1 MSNEGVTE
9 ITNPR
14 RVLAVSLEVSSHH
27 LSRVVKDLSGTHP
40 TPSPTLSGI
49 THPLPLTTPYYTT
62 TLPLW
67 LDLIEDPEDWAETFL
82 SPEAKEVLEALGGLV
97 VVFEVPKSRGDANTK
112 HDEQLLIEHV
122 GRVVKDG
129 LGGWGWDGVAIAVGL
144 GADSEGVW
152 EDMCSEAG
160 MEFILVSGNEAE
172 GARNEFGEKVG
183 IARALEAL
191 QANDWTALLATDDDY
206 LNENEESER
215 TGAKDGLD
223 DEDDD
228 FDFGFYGEK
237 SDFEGLKQAILEAT
251 LEREG
256 VDLENLAETSA
267 EGSGQKGPSK
277 ENKGKE
283 PEDEEGEEDI
293 SEEDVQK
300 IERMMSKLKAV
311 REMGEGMPEEE
322 RRRLARRAVDEVMK
336 EL

>member
-1 MSNEGVTE
+1 
-9 ITNPR
+9 
-14 RVLAVSLEVSSHH
+14 
-27 LSRVVKDLSGTHP
+27 
-40 TPSPTLSGI
+40 
-49 THPLPLTTPYYTT
+49 LP
-62 TLPLW
+62 
-67 LDLIEDPEDWAETFL
+67 
-82 SPEAKEVLEALGGLV
+82 
-97 VVFEVPKSRGDANTK
+97 
-112 HDEQLLIEHV
+112 
-122 GRVVKDG
+122 
-129 LGGWGWDGVAIAVGL
+129 
-144 GADSEGVW
+144 
-152 EDMCSEAG
+152 
-160 MEFILVSGNEAE
+160 
-172 GARNEFGEKVG
+172 
-183 IARALEAL
+183 
-191 QANDWTALLATDDDY
+191 ATDNDY
-206 LNENEESER
+206 LNENEENER

-228 FDFGFYGEK
+228 SDFGFYGEK

-277 ENKGKE
+277 ESKGKE